1 MRLPLALLL
10 CLLAL
15 PAWLLAAPAGAF
27 DFSGR
32 WYGFGYQP
40 AWGFASQWI
49 AQRSSN
55 GDLEIEFRRYENCQL
70 VHRQVERGHW
80 VVEGSRYSSLIAQ
93 INDKPVMR
101 VEDYE
106 LLAQEGD
113 IIRYRHLGSGQIFQ
127 ARRVPADFTWPDCS
141 GGQFTS

>member
-1 MRLPLALLL
+1 MRLPLALLI
-10 CLLAL
+10 CLM
-15 PAWLLAAPAGAF
+15 AAAY

-49 AQRSSN
+49 AQRWPN

-70 VHRQVERGHW
+70 VHRQVERGSW
-80 VVEGSRYSSLIAQ
+80 MVEGGRYSSLIAQ
-93 INDKPVMR
+93 LDDKPVMR

-113 IIRYRHLGSGQIFQ
+113 TMRYRHLGSGQIFH
-127 ARRVPADFTWPDCS
+127 ARRVLADFTWPECS